1 MSTTTI
7 GIDIDA
13 PPELVYRLSRDVTSW
28 DVLLPHYARSR
39 PVERRTDGGVV
50 VDFVARRPFV
60 PAARARDPGDLAGQ
74 DVA

>member
-39 PVERRTDGGVV
+39 AVERRADGGVV
-50 VDFVARRPFV
+50 IDFVARRPFV
-60 PAARARDPGDLAGQ
+60 PLLGLGDPGGLAGQ